1 MSRQPIQ
8 TPVDPLVKRRLAI
21 SGEMG
26 RKELEQAQMQALR
39 STLHYA
45 AEHSAYYRQQLAG
58 CDPDRLQTRH
68 DLETIPFLTPSTIT
82 KQGHRMLCV
91 SQSRVARV
99 VTMHTSGSTG
109 VPKRF
114 FFSMDDLASTADFF
128 LHGMHTFVNEQD
140 RVLVLLPYEQ
150 PASVGEL
157 LMGALAEGGIHAEG
171 LWPPPLRGA
180 DLPTQIHK
188 SRISCVVGLPQHLLA
203 VSSLVAPGQLRS
215 MLLCSDYASPALRS
229 RIEENCG
236 CRTYLHYGTTESGLG
251 GGVEC
256 LMHAGCHLR
265 ESDLLVEIVDPRTG
279 RQLADGQA
287 GEVVL
292 TTLGREAMVLVRYR
306 TGDIAVLERRPC
318 GCGGVTARL
327 RSIRGRM
334 DGCLLAS
341 GALLHSQDMDDY
353 LFQIPGLL
361 DYRVRLES
369 GSVDQLHIDYMAVP
383 GCMET
388 VGDLMRMTAKV
399 PAIRDNL
406 AGGNLAIGILKQ
418 VDAFAAIH
426 TLKRTLID
434 QRKAGELYAVCS

>member
-1 MSRQPIQ
+1 MGKRPFRTS
-8 TPVDPLVKRRLAI
+8 VDPLVQRRLAI
-21 SGEMG
+21 NGEMG
-26 RKELEQAQMQALR
+26 RKDLEQAQLQALR

-45 AEHSAYYRQQLAG
+45 LKHSPYYREQLAG
-58 CDPDRLQTRH
+58 CDPEQLKTYG
-68 DLETIPFLTPSTIT
+68 DLEEIPFLTPHAIT
-82 KQGHRMLCV
+82 KQGHRLLCV

-99 VTMHTSGSTG
+99 VTLHTSGSTG

-114 FFSMDDLASTADFF
+114 SFSTDDLASTADFF
-128 LHGMHTFVNEQD
+128 LHGMHTFVNEAD
-140 RVLVLLPYEQ
+140 RVLVLLPYQQ

-157 LMGALAEGGIHAEG
+157 LIDALAGGGIHAEG
-171 LWPPPLRGA
+171 MWPPLPGGS
-180 DLPTQIHK
+180 DLPQQIREG
-188 SRISCVVGLPQHLLA
+188 RITCVVGLPQHLLA
-203 VSSLVAPGQLRS
+203 VSALVSPGELRS

-265 ESDLLVEIVDPRTG
+265 ESDLLVEIVDPYTG
-279 RQLADGQA
+279 RQLPDGVA

-292 TTLGREAMVLVRYR
+292 TTLGREAMALVRYR
-306 TGDIAVLERRPC
+306 TGDIAVLDRSTC
-318 GCGGVTARL
+318 ACGGVTARL

-334 DGCLLAS
+334 DGCLLPS
-341 GALLHSQDMDDY
+341 GALLYSQDMDDS
-353 LFQIPGLL
+353 LFLVPGLL
-361 DYRVRLES
+361 DYRVRLDR

-383 GCMET
+383 GFMEI
-388 VGDLMRMTAKV
+388 VGDLMTMTAKV

-406 AGGNLAIGILKQ
+406 ASGKLVMGIFKQ

-434 QRKAGELYAVCS
+434 QRTAGELYAVCS